1 MSDNRRCV
9 LVPSTMDRAG
19 TDLLAARPDIETITY
34 PVGLA
39 GPPFHD
45 LLARADGIALS
56 VTPFGAAEMAAA
68 PRLAVVARIGVGFD
82 AVEIPALTA
91 RGVPLM
97 TTGTANST
105 SVAEAALTM
114 LLTLAKRHT
123 LMDGIVRGGDWGAR
137 FATPPMEVEGKTVLV
152 VGYGRIGARTA
163 AKCAALGMRVLVH
176 DPLVPAEAIT
186 RAGHTAAPDLDAA
199 LPGATFV
206 TLHCPKSPATIGLFG
221 ARRLALMAPG
231 AFLINTA
238 RGGIVDEAA
247 LYAALVSGHLG
258 GAGLDVFDQEPTP
271 RDNPLLSH
279 PGLIC
284 APHMAGVTAEAL
296 AAMSAATARNILS
309 VLDGAPIRDNVVNAE
324 VLTASAFGRRG

>member
-19 TDLLAARPDIETITY
+19 TDLLAARPDIETISY

-123 LMDGIVRGGDWGAR
+123 LMDGIVRSGDWGGR
-137 FATPPMEVEGKTVLV
+137 FALPPMEIEGKTVLV

-176 DPLVPAEAIT
+176 DPLVPADTIT
-186 RAGHTAAPDLDAA
+186 AAGHGAAPDLDAA
-199 LPGATFV
+199 LPGADFV
-206 TLHCPKSPATIGLFG
+206 TIHCPKSPETVGMFG
-221 ARRLALMAPG
+221 AARLSRMKPG
-231 AFLINTA
+231 AGLVNTA
-238 RGGIVDEAA
+238 RGGIVDEGA
-247 LYAALVSGHLG
+247 LYDALVSGHLR
-258 GAGLDVFDQEPTP
+258 GAGLDVFADEPVGA
-271 RDNPLLSH
+271 DNPLFRLPNVVLS
-279 PGLIC
+279 
-284 APHMAGVTAEAL
+284 PHQAWLTPETLARCLAVAHENRRRL
-296 AAMSAATARNILS
+296 AAGDSLLNRI
-309 VLDGAPIRDNVVNAE
+309 I
-324 VLTASAFGRRG
+324 